1 MKIALNDPEKSFY
14 CPIKKHRGKALLN
27 CPNCDHYP
35 CDALRPEDIKYLQAN
50 LPHES
55 EWLEKIRGK
64 KMFIIEKEDGTLIKK
79 DKFDVKNPTE
89 KDLKGIDKVYECSKC
104 YQKQVKLV
112 QLRPST
118 KKKAD
123 K

>member
-1 MKIALNDPEKSFY
+1 
-14 CPIKKHRGKALLN
+14 
-27 CPNCDHYP
+27 
-35 CDALRPEDIKYLQAN
+35 
-50 LPHES
+50 
-55 EWLEKIRGK
+55 
-64 KMFIIEKEDGTLIKK
+64 MFIIEKEDGTLIKK

-112 QLRPST
+112 QLRSSN